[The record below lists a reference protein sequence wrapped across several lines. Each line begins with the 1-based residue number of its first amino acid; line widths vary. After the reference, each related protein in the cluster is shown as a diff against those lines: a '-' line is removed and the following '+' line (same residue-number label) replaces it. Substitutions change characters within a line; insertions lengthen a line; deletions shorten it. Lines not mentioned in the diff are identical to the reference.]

1 MKYNKYKKS
10 ELAKKAIEDA
20 DRLLKELIEMNED
33 ADRLLKELIEMNV
46 PEQVM
51 SEDDVHAVLSGMQD
65 IVLTPFNVR

>member
-1 MKYNKYKKS
+1 MKKS
-10 ELAKKAIEDA
+10 ELAKKAI
-20 DRLLKELIEMNED
+20 ED

-65 IVLTPFNVR
+65 IKLTSFNVR